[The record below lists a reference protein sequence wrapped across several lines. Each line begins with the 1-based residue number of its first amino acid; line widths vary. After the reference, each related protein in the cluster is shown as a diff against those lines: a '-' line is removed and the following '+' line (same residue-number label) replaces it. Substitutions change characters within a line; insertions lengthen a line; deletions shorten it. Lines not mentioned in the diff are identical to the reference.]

1 MCINNKQ
8 MKPLLFLLFLFINAL
23 SFAQNI
29 RFEGTVKDSS
39 GLGLEM
45 ANVMAVNS
53 ETKTMD
59 AYAITNE
66 KGKFILNLK
75 ANTTYQIKS
84 SYIGFQTFEKTI
96 KTTPENMTYEIIKEV
111 DVDDRKKY
119 EIEQIELLKPTLNS
133 VKPFLGTT
141 AEYRKSKQWR
151 EKCRN
156 HAQKETTKQ
165 KRRERDT
172 KNREKL
178 REQIYNYRHA
188 NPDKFIIYSERY
200 NVPVECE
207 CGTIIINKAKLPR
220 HRKTAKHIKLMK
232 NN

>member
-1 MCINNKQ
+1 MSIYKLICKDNTITEFYVGSTKDIKNRMRIHKLDCENKKLKLYNYIN
-8 MKPLLFLLFLFINAL
+8 
-23 SFAQNI
+23 
-29 RFEGTVKDSS
+29 
-39 GLGLEM
+39 
-45 ANVMAVNS
+45 
-53 ETKTMD
+53 
-59 AYAITNE
+59 
-66 KGKFILNLK
+66 
-75 ANTTYQIKS
+75 
-84 SYIGFQTFEKTI
+84 
-96 KTTPENMTYEIIKEV
+96 ENGGWDNWTYEIIKEV